1 MNNET
6 EGLLSV
12 NPAVE
17 HLYIAAKALSVRER
31 EALIHKLMYGSNAQ
45 EPTGSF
51 EGISAQVRIL
61 QQVSSMPP
69 NDMALVLEA
78 IAARLRSA
86 NVGKDEL

>member
-12 NPAVE
+12 NLAVE
-17 HLYIAAKALSVRER
+17 SLYRVAQNLSVSEK
-31 EALIHKLMYGSNAQ
+31 EALIHKLMYGSNTQ
-45 EPTGSF
+45 ETTERF
-51 EGISAQVRIL
+51 ENISAQIRIL
-61 QQVSSMPP
+61 QQVSSMAP

-86 NVGKDEL
+86 DIGKDEL